1 MPRSTVRWR
10 VGIAVVV
17 MAAGVAIVGPPL
29 VSSATTEPPS
39 TVSDSSAAQASTPDG
54 SAPAL
59 DPERQTIVEQIVTYG
74 EDFGFPYDADCV
86 AGVVA
91 QIPDEEI
98 PLVAELVAQGLAA
111 IPSPASDESAAT
123 EATTDTIVS
132 ETIVTEGSLP
142 VLSPETLALGQDLN
156 LCLRGDADPALVDE
170 ALAVVSE
177 DVAAEGFDLECV
189 AAVMSTFDD
198 EMLQQ
203 IIDNAGGG
211 LTTEVSEPEEPGT
224 EVAGTGVAG
233 TDVADLLPVTI
244 PESEVPSIEGLED
257 ALPLFACNL
266 SVDVS
271 EAGSDST
278 ATAVPEPVESVLAPE
293 TTG

>member
-17 MAAGVAIVGPPL
+17 MAAGVALVGAPL
-29 VSSATTEPPS
+29 FSSATTEPPS
-39 TVSDSSAAQASTPDG
+39 TVPDSSAAQAATPDG

-86 AGVVA
+86 ASVVA
-91 QIPDEEI
+91 QIPDEEV
-98 PLVAELVAQGLAA
+98 PLVAELIAQGLAA
-111 IPSPASDESAAT
+111 IPSPVPDESAAT
-123 EATTDTIVS
+123 EATTDTIVV
-132 ETIVTEGSLP
+132 ETIATEGSLS
-142 VLSPETLALGQDLN
+142 VLSPETLTLGQELN

-170 ALAVVSE
+170 ALAVFSE

-189 AAVMSTFDD
+189 AAVMSTLDD
-198 EMLQQ
+198 ETLQQ

-211 LTTEVSEPEEPGT
+211 LTTEVPEPEEPDT
-224 EVAGTGVAG
+224 EVAG

-244 PESEVPSIEGLED
+244 PESDVPSIEGLED
-257 ALPLFACNL
+257 ALPLLACNL
-266 SVDVS
+266 SVDIP

-278 ATAVPEPVESVLAPE
+278 ATAVPEPVESVSAPE

>member
-10 VGIAVVV
+10 VGIAAVV
-17 MAAGVAIVGPPL
+17 MAAGVAIVGAPL

-39 TVSDSSAAQASTPDG
+39 TVPDSSAAQASTPDG

-91 QIPDEEI
+91 QIPDEEV
-98 PLVAELVAQGLAA
+98 PLVAELIAQGLAA
-111 IPSPASDESAAT
+111 IPSPVPDESAAT

-142 VLSPETLALGQDLN
+142 VLSQETLALGQELN
-156 LCLRGDADPALVDE
+156 LCLSGDADPALVDE
-170 ALAVVSE
+170 ALAVFSE
-177 DVAAEGFDLECV
+177 EVAAEGFDLECV

-198 EMLQQ
+198 ETLQQ

-211 LTTEVSEPEEPGT
+211 LTTEVPEPEEPGT
-224 EVAGTGVAG
+224 EVAGTEVA
-233 TDVADLLPVTI
+233 A
-244 PESEVPSIEGLED
+244 
-257 ALPLFACNL
+257 
-266 SVDVS
+266 
-271 EAGSDST
+271 
-278 ATAVPEPVESVLAPE
+278 
-293 TTG
+293 

>member
-10 VGIAVVV
+10 VGIAAVV
-17 MAAGVAIVGPPL
+17 MAAGVAIIGAPL

-39 TVSDSSAAQASTPDG
+39 TVPGSSAAQASTPDD

-74 EDFGFPYDADCV
+74 EDYGFPYDADCV
-86 AGVVA
+86 AGVIA

-98 PLVAELVAQGLAA
+98 PLVAEIIVQGLAA
-111 IPSPASDESAAT
+111 IPPPVPDESAAT
-123 EATTDTIVS
+123 EATTDTVVS

-156 LCLRGDADPALVDE
+156 LCLRGDADPALVDQ
-170 ALAVVSE
+170 ALAVFSE

-198 EMLQQ
+198 ETLQQ
-203 IIDNAGGG
+203 IIDNAGGA
-211 LTTEVSEPEEPGT
+211 LTTEVPEAEEPGT
-224 EVAGTGVAG
+224 EVAGT
-233 TDVADLLPVTI
+233 DVADPLPVTI
-244 PESEVPSIEGLED
+244 PESGVPSIEGLED
-257 ALPLFACNL
+257 ALPLLACNL
-266 SVDVS
+266 SVDID